1 MTIWCKVKASRYT
14 AALLAGLIPSLA
26 FAQATEV
33 PPTPSPSRII
43 RVDPANVRVIDHLR
57 LSTEELLDE
66 NFKFFDS
73 SVMAVVDPHR
83 LPSEIGRSQL
93 YLEFVNT
100 SKDTI
105 MVDPNVTMAF
115 FDGSTAIGL
124 RHEWTMP
131 STIYPGERVPMIFTG
146 ERFNKITEI
155 KADWQP
161 AKPSALPGPR
171 PKLKVTIEKTDAGIG
186 SGTLNFTYRYQYKY
200 VTVFGRVL
208 NESQSDVDEIRVW
221 VSLYDAKDHLTGA
234 RYEELRVP
242 TLKPG
247 ESVPFQFDVKQH
259 GANFARVAVIYD
271 AEAQ

>member
-14 AALLAGLIPSLA
+14 AALLAGIIPTLVC
-26 FAQATEV
+26 AQANDT
-33 PPTPSPSRII
+33 PATPSPSRII

-57 LSTEELLDE
+57 LSTQELLDE

-73 SVMAVVDPHR
+73 SVLAVVDPHR
-83 LPSEIGRSQL
+83 LSSEIGRSQL
-93 YLEFVNT
+93 YLEFVNN
-100 SKDTI
+100 SQDTI
-105 MVDPNVTMAF
+105 AIDPNVTMAF
-115 FDGSTAIGL
+115 FEGSTAIGL
-124 RHEWTMP
+124 RHEWSMP
-131 STIYPGERVPMIFTG
+131 SALYPGERVPMIFTG

-155 KADWQP
+155 KTDWQP
-161 AKPSALPGPR
+161 AKRAALPGPR
-171 PKLKVTIEKTDAGIG
+171 PKLNVTIEKTDAGIG

-208 NESQSDVDEIRVW
+208 NESPTSVEGIRVW

-247 ESVPFQFDVKQH
+247 DSVPFQFDVKQH

-271 AEAQ
+271 ADAQ